1 MVLSSASIST
11 TSADA
16 KPVDTS
22 AGSGTTSSADAEL
35 EGPYLPSEQ
44 AALLREVGEQ
54 LQIFLRDFLAHEF
67 PCC

>member
-35 EGPYLPSEQ
+35 EVPYLPSEQ
-44 AALLREVGEQ
+44 AAGYLLSSVISLGKVFWE
-54 LQIFLRDFLAHEF
+54 L
-67 PCC
+67 